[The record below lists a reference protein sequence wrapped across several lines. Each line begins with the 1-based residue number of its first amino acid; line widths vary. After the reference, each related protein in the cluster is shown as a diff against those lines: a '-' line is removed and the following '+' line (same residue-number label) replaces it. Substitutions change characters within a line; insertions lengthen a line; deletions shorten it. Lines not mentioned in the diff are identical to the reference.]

1 MNVSGFTAGAY
12 DYVFLLNYAPTA
24 DSFDAIVGVS
34 NATTSLTFTDFPAT
48 TGDTALWSGGPY
60 DTATYTGFTHN
71 GDPIVSAGGAYYLVS
86 NTDYQD
92 LSYFTPD
99 SGDFTCYC
107 GGTLILTDCGDVP
120 VEDLAIGDTVVTAD
134 GGRQPVRWIGHRRLR
149 CHNGRFMFA
158 DPLLVNPI
166 RIRAGA
172 LGENLPRRDL
182 RVSPEHAILVGDVL
196 VQAGA
201 LVNDVS
207 ILREDHLPEVLT
219 YYHVELAEHALL
231 LGEGVAAESFVDN
244 VNRLSFD
251 NGAEHEAM
259 IGGAPSIVEMA
270 YPRAQ
275 SHRQVPP
282 AIHAALMDRARAL
295 LGDLAA

>member
-1 MNVSGFTAGAY
+1 MSGFTTGTYEYYYLLADPPSAGSP
-12 DYVFLLNYAPTA
+12 DPLQGESQT
-24 DSFDAIVGVS
+24 S
-34 NATTSLTFTDFPAT
+34 TSLTFTDSPAT
-48 TGDTALWSGGPY
+48 VDDVFIWNGGPGAAGNY
-60 DTATYTGFTHN
+60 AGLTYE
-71 GDPIVSAGGAYYLVS
+71 GDPIIISEGSPYLLS
-86 NTDYQD
+86 NTFYPPIDIIPV
-92 LSYFTPD
+92 TTN
-99 SGDFTCYC
+99 DFTCYC
-107 GGTLILTDCGDVP
+107 GGTLILTERGDVP

-182 RVSPEHAILVGDVL
+182 RVSPEHAILVGDIL

-207 ILREDHLPEVLT
+207 IVREAHLPEVLT
-219 YYHVELAEHALL
+219 YYHVELAEHALML
-231 LGEGVAAESFVDN
+231 AEGVAAESFVDN

-251 NGAEHEAM
+251 NGTEREAM

-282 AIHAALMDRARAL
+282 AIHAALMDRARAMV
-295 LGDLAA
+295 GDRAA

>member
-1 MNVSGFTAGAY
+1 MSGFTTG
-12 DYVFLLNYAPTA
+12 NYSYYYILQEGPSSGQT
-24 DSFDAIVGVS
+24 DAIES
-34 NATTSLTFTDFPAT
+34 ETDTDSSYLQFDYTAASA
-48 TGDTALWSGGPY
+48 GDPGTWYLDGGSY
-60 DTATYTGFTHN
+60 ASQYTGYTVS
-71 GDPIVSAGGAYYLVS
+71 GDPIIYYGGTYYLLT
-86 NTDYQD
+86 NTIQGTAVVPETNDA
-92 LSYFTPD
+92 
-99 SGDFTCYC
+99 FTCYC
-107 GGTLILTDCGDVP
+107 GGTLILTERGEVA
-120 VEDLAIGDTVVTAD
+120 VEDLGIGDTVITAD
-134 GGRQPVRWIGHRRLR
+134 GGRQSIRWIGRRTIR
-149 CHNGRFMFA
+149 THGGRYPWA

-172 LGENLPRRDL
+172 LGENLPKRDL
-182 RVSPEHAILVGDVL
+182 RVSPEHAILIRDIL

-219 YYHVELAEHALL
+219 YYHVELAEHALIL
-231 LGEGVAAESFVDN
+231 AEGVAAESFVDN

-251 NGAEHEAM
+251 NGPEHEAM
-259 IGGAPSIVEMA
+259 MGGAPSIVEMA

>member
-1 MNVSGFTAGAY
+1 MSGFTTQTY
-12 DYVFLLNYAPTA
+12 DYFASLGATPSAGSGVY
-24 DSFDAIVGVS
+24 IVGINGS
-34 NATTSLTFTDFPAT
+34 STDLTFATGPAT
-48 TGDTALWSGGPY
+48 AGESATWSLNGGN
-60 DTATYTGFTHN
+60 TVNYTGLTYN
-71 GDPIVSAGGAYYLVS
+71 GEPIIDFSGSYYLLTD
-86 NTDYQD
+86 TDY
-92 LSYFTPD
+92 SPSTEIIPD
-99 SGDFTCYC
+99 TNDAFTCYC
-107 GGTLILTDCGDVP
+107 GGTLILSERGDVP
-120 VEDLAIGDTVVTAD
+120 VEDLAIGDMVVTAD
-134 GGRQPVRWIGHRRLR
+134 GTQKPIRWIGRRTIR
-149 CHNGRFMFA
+149 THGGRYLFA

-182 RVSPEHAILVGDVL
+182 CVSPEHAILIGDIL

-201 LVNDVS
+201 LVNGKS
-207 ILREDHLPEVLT
+207 IVREDHLPEVLT
-219 YYHVELAEHALL
+219 YYHVELAEHALIIA
-231 LGEGVAAESFVDN
+231 EGVAAESFVDN